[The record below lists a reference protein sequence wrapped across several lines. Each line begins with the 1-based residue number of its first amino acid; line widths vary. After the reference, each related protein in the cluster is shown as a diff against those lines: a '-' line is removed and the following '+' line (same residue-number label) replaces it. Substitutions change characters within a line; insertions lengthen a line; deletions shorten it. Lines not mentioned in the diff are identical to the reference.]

1 MANRKRTNN
10 DIQNIDRVSQAPLKT
25 GGEFRCS
32 GRVNSC
38 GSTSVIGLVNLV
50 TNPVIRGKYGEVHL
64 KKIYILKKI
73 YFFYV

>member
-38 GSTSVIGLVNLV
+38 GSTLV